1 MDGYPSFFCARC
13 RRRKHALPAYFLY
26 DIIVTKD
33 LPDCLYIER
42 GKEGAGLKREKAKSD
57 IGAMY
62 ERYYGRLMLIA
73 CSYTHD
79 KTQAEDLVH
88 EAFLKAIL
96 SYHATGSFLSWAARV
111 IRNDWLNK
119 CKHEKFMDDMDIG
132 QLSLPAQEDLLRDYI
147 AGEEKLRLAAMIS
160 SLPERYRSVMIASVY
175 LNEDNAHIAATHGI
189 TEENV
194 RQIKSRAKK
203 MLIRMREEEDE
214 K

>member
-1 MDGYPSFFCARC
+1 M
-13 RRRKHALPAYFLY
+13 
-26 DIIVTKD
+26 
-33 LPDCLYIER
+33 
-42 GKEGAGLKREKAKSD
+42 KREKAKSD

-147 AGEEKLRLAAMIS
+147 AGETAAGGYDLIS
-160 SLPERYRSVMIASVY
+160 ARKIPFCDDRQRISQRGQCPYCRYPWHYRRKCKADQVPRK
-175 LNEDNAHIAATHGI
+175 ENAY
-189 TEENV
+189 
-194 RQIKSRAKK
+194 Q
-203 MLIRMREEEDE
+203 DE
-214 K
+214 GGRG